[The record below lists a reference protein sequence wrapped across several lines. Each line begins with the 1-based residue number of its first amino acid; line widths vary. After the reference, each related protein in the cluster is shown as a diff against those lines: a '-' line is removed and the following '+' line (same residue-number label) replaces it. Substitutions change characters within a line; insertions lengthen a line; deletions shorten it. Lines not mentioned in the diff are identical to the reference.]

1 MAKCVTRAEL
11 GFLLVSSSTSMNA
24 VETRPCD
31 VTREKTV
38 ASQQMPSRRWP
49 LTVLEKHPAL
59 AYLRC
64 VS

>member
-1 MAKCVTRAEL
+1 MTRAEL
-11 GFLLVSSSTSMNA
+11 GFLLVSSSSSMNA
-24 VETRPCD
+24 VEKRPCD
-31 VTREKTV
+31 VMRKKTV

-49 LTVLEKHPAL
+49 LAVLEKHQAL